1 MYVIEPVPERVLKI
15 YLCCRGSSSRVF
27 YGLEDLCE
35 DLTLDFVER
44 FVGRNYGDL
53 IKIVT
58 ARAHGLVWD
67 AEKKKFGYKHP
78 EKFHHVE
85 AEFIIRTE
93 DGEKLTSHELKDTYW
108 RIRARLWRYMCP
120 SMGRKA
126 CNAYGHY
133 RKPQTLNEKRQA
145 FPNKDD
151 GEPEIRGRRNKNNLP
166 TGWDDYLSHNDA
178 CWKTQ
183 YKKRKRQYRPR

>member
-15 YLCCRGSSSRVF
+15 YLCCRGSDSRVF

-35 DLTLDFVER
+35 DLTLDFVEK
-44 FVGRNYGDL
+44 FVGRNYGDR

-67 AEKKKFGYKHP
+67 AENKKFGYKYP
-78 EKFHHVE
+78 EKFHHEE

-93 DGEKLTSHELKDTYW
+93 DGEKLTAHELKDTYW
-108 RIRARLWRYMCP
+108 RIRARLWRSSWP
-120 SMGRKA
+120 RWGRKA
-126 CNAYGHY
+126 RNAYGHY
-133 RKPQTLNEKRQA
+133 RKPKTQNEKRAA
-145 FPNKDD
+145 FPNKDE
-151 GEPEIRGRRNKNNLP
+151 GEPEIRGSRNKNNLP
-166 TGWDDYLSHNDA
+166 TGWDDFLSHNDA

-183 YKKRKRQYRPR
+183 YKRRHQYRPR